1 MHFFIK
7 KILEKKT
14 RDLLCKSVWRFNDN
28 CSLHLNTDTD
38 LQYFGWNLSRQIQLL
53 HLLSSMCFLESDH
66 SIFSLLHFPL
76 GKSTLGQAASC
87 SPTTKVSERHLVAN
101 EISIQKKNL
110 HKSIP
115 IQVNV
120 GSPEKRQSA
129 QARAWMPGSKGN
141 APFIPTFF
149 ILSPSTQKLGYKS
162 QSSWKR
168 GVAPVWK
175 CKKSIIPWLTYLC
188 KNADKIPA
196 KTRQMT
202 KM

>member
-120 GSPEKRQSA
+120 GSTEKRQSA
-129 QARAWMPGSKGN
+129 AGSWMRLVVKETRHLFPLFSYLAHLLRSLATKVSRAEN
-141 APFIPTFF
+141 EA
-149 ILSPSTQKLGYKS
+149 
-162 QSSWKR
+162 
-168 GVAPVWK
+168 
-175 CKKSIIPWLTYLC
+175 
-188 KNADKIPA
+188 
-196 KTRQMT
+196 
-202 KM
+202 

>member
-1 MHFFIK
+1 M
-7 KILEKKT
+7 
-14 RDLLCKSVWRFNDN
+14 LLLIIVAYIRIQTLTCTTVVD
-28 CSLHLNTDTD
+28 
-38 LQYFGWNLSRQIQLL
+38 GGNLSRQIQLL
-53 HLLSSMCFLESDH
+53 LLLDCLACVFLESDH
-66 SIFSLLHFPL
+66 SIFFSPSFSF
-76 GKSTLGQAASC
+76 GKINPWTGSKLFSSRRRQRKSIGKTLSRQWDID
-87 SPTTKVSERHLVAN
+87 TE
-101 EISIQKKNL
+101 KKNL

-168 GVAPVWK
+168 GVAPREYENA
-175 CKKSIIPWLTYLC
+175 KKVSLDILAGLPTYVRNKITTYLC
-188 KNADKIPA
+188 KK
-196 KTRQMT
+196 
-202 KM
+202 

>member
-7 KILEKKT
+7 KILEK
-14 RDLLCKSVWRFNDN
+14 RQEIFFCKSVWRFNDN

-53 HLLSSMCFLESDH
+53 HLLSSMCFFREWPLYFLSPSFSFGKINPWTSSKLFSNYK
-66 SIFSLLHFPL
+66 SI
-76 GKSTLGQAASC
+76 GKTLSRQWDID
-87 SPTTKVSERHLVAN
+87 TE
-101 EISIQKKNL
+101 KNL

-188 KNADKIPA
+188 KNTDKIPA

>member
-53 HLLSSMCFLESDH
+53 HLLSSMCFFESDH

-101 EISIQKKNL
+101 EISIQKKKTYTKVYPFRL
-110 HKSIP
+110 ML
-115 IQVNV
+115 
-120 GSPEKRQSA
+120 E
-129 QARAWMPGSKGN
+129 AR
-141 APFIPTFF
+141 
-149 ILSPSTQKLGYKS
+149 
-162 QSSWKR
+162 KR
-168 GVAPVWK
+168 GRVLKLVPECLVVK
-175 CKKSIIPWLTYLC
+175 ETRHLFPLFSYL
-188 KNADKIPA
+188 AHLLRSLA
-196 KTRQMT
+196 T
-202 KM
+202 KVSRAENEA

>member
-1 MHFFIK
+1 MCFFGEWP
-7 KILEKKT
+7 L
-14 RDLLCKSVWRFNDN
+14 
-28 CSLHLNTDTD
+28 
-38 LQYFGWNLSRQIQLL
+38 YF
-53 HLLSSMCFLESDH
+53 LLSFIFLWENQPLDRH
-66 SIFSLLHFPL
+66 QVVLLSYC
-76 GKSTLGQAASC
+76 KE
-87 SPTTKVSERHLVAN
+87 KVSERHLVAN
-101 EISIQKKNL
+101 EISIQKKKNL

>member
-1 MHFFIK
+1 MIIVAYIWIQTLTCS
-7 KILEKKT
+7 ILGEIWVG
-14 RDLLCKSVWRFNDN
+14 RYS
-28 CSLHLNTDTD
+28 CSIFCLA
-38 LQYFGWNLSRQIQLL
+38 
-53 HLLSSMCFLESDH
+53 CVFLESDH

-175 CKKSIIPWLTYLC
+175 CKKKYHPLAYLL
-188 KNADKIPA
+188 
-196 KTRQMT
+196 M
-202 KM
+202 